1 MKRRVVISGIGIIAP
16 NGLGKQTFWENTKN
30 GVSGIGEIKDFDTT
44 GFRCKIAG
52 QVNDFDPS
60 QHFNSKELRRIARF
74 CQFAIVAAKDAIK
87 DAGIEITDENA
98 ARIGVIVGSG
108 IGGLNVVEKQQ
119 EIFLKKGPKS
129 ISPFLIPMLIVN
141 MAPGMISIETG
152 AKGPNS
158 CVATACA
165 TATHSIG
172 EAYRLIEIGDADV
185 MISGG
190 SEAAITNLGFGG
202 FDAMRA
208 LSRREVKDPTEASC
222 PFDRRRD
229 GFVMG
234 EGCGI
239 LILEEFEQAKKRN
252 ADIYAEIVGYGMSG
266 DAFHMTAPAPD
277 GEGAAR
283 CMDLTIKSA
292 NLNPGDISYINAHGT
307 STPMNDKFETMAIK
321 TVFGDYAKKV
331 PISSTKSMMGHALGA
346 AGGLEGAICVLAI
359 KEGVIP
365 PTINYQEPDPDCDL
379 DYVPNEARS
388 QKVQTALSNS
398 LGFGGHN
405 ASILFAAI

>member
-1 MKRRVVISGIGIIAP
+1 LKRRVVISGIGIIAP